1 MRTTSGHVRVT
12 RRPARKIVIRQG
24 ERVLNERMASSL
36 RQALL
41 EFSKERFGKCGVVV
55 GNVLTINGQNY
66 VAKETYQ

>member
-1 MRTTSGHVRVT
+1 MKTTSGRTVT

-24 ERVLNERMASSL
+24 ARVVSERWASSL

-55 GNVLTINGQNY
+55 GNVLTINDQNFI
-66 VAKETYQ
+66 AKETYQ